1 MSFFQNAESLSN
13 LISYPLIA
21 TINADTE
28 CARGTAEFIRT
39 MGFKQNDLDPENFGE
54 PIMLNFSYNTYSPDG
69 GVIKNKFSIPLLSIL
84 SIPALRVDTVDL
96 DFTTSLVEVV
106 EETTANGSKI
116 SRPYAKLSNDNNTKT
131 TSSSDYKM
139 KISARSVDNNPG
151 LDSLISL
158 LSNSVFDNP
167 TEDYTLI
174 DKNKIVFSY
183 SDNLL
188 KTIFETP
195 IALKTGNIIQIN
207 ISHNI
212 PLTLLNLNFEII
224 DLSPQ
229 ISNEVY
235 TTYLNQ
241 TGVKSQY
248 LSKIILNINMN
259 INSLEYLK
267 LLVSGLVSVD
277 NIIFDI
283 IIYQKMIEGI
293 AIKELAKSEN
303 NYFSIAESSSDS
315 GTTLV
320 LTS

>member
-54 PIMLNFSYNTYSPDG
+54 PIMLNFNYNTYSSDG
-69 GVIKNKFSIPLLSIL
+69 NVIKNKFSIPLLSIL
-84 SIPALRVDTVDL
+84 TIPALRVDTIDL

-106 EETTANGSKI
+106 EETTQNGTKI

-151 LDSLISL
+151 LDSLISM

-167 TEDYTLI
+167 TEDFTLI

-183 SDNLL
+183 SDNVL

-195 IALKTGNIIQIN
+195 ISLKPGNIIQIN

-212 PLTLLNLNFEII
+212 PLTLLNLNFEVI
-224 DLSPQ
+224 DMSPQ
-229 ISNEVY
+229 ISDEIY
-235 TTYLNQ
+235 TNSLNQ
-241 TGVKSQY
+241 TGIKSQY
-248 LSKIILNINMN
+248 LSKIILNINKD

-267 LLVSGLVSVD
+267 FLINGLV
-277 NIIFDI
+277 NIDTIIIDI
-283 IIYQKMIEGI
+283 IIYEKMIEGLT
-293 AIKELAKSEN
+293 IKELAKSEN
-303 NYFSIAESSSDS
+303 HYLTIAETATDS
-315 GTTLV
+315 GNTLV
-320 LTS
+320 LIS

>member
-1 MSFFQNAESLSN
+1 M
-13 LISYPLIA
+13 IA

-28 CARGTAEFIRT
+28 CARGTSEFIRT

-69 GVIKNKFSIPLLSIL
+69 NVIKNKFSIPLLSIL

-183 SDNLL
+183 SDNVL

-224 DLSPQ
+224 DISPQ
-229 ISNEVY
+229 ISNEIY
-235 TTYLNQ
+235 TSSLNQ

-267 LLVSGLVSVD
+267 FLVSGLVNVD
-277 NIIFDI
+277 TIIFDI

-293 AIKELAKSEN
+293 AINELAKSEN

-315 GTTLV
+315 GNTLV
-320 LTS
+320 LIS